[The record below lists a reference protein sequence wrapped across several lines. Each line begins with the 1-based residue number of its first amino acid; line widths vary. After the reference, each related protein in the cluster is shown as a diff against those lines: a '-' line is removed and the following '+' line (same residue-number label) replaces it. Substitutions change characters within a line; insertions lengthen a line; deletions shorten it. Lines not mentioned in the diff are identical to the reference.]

1 MSFILISLVLFGCA
15 LGERFA
21 VKVNSINDGPGT
33 TYYRSYVLLP
43 GLKDVDP
50 SNLQFKEFAGYVE
63 RALTYQGYKRVN
75 SFQDADLAIFL
86 AYGIGDPQTQYY
98 SYSLPIYGQT
108 GVSSSTTTGTL
119 SRFGS
124 NWDFQGFT
132 TYQPTYG
139 VIGYTTQVGALTSY
153 FRFFIL
159 DAINLVEY
167 KSSRKVV
174 SIWRTTVTSTG
185 SSGDLR
191 RVFPVLAA
199 ASMPYITKN
208 TGKQI
213 DITLLENDK
222 AVLDIK
228 GVANIQQTETKSKEA
243 KSYFD
248 RGLAYYKT
256 GQYDEAISEYT
267 KVIEINP
274 KVAEAYGNRGLAY
287 GRKGQYDLAIAD
299 FNKAIEINPK
309 VAEVY
314 GNRAIAYGRK
324 GQHDLAI
331 ADFNKVIEINPR
343 DAIAYGS
350 RGIAYRTKGQHDLAI
365 ADFNKAIE
373 INPRD
378 AIAYRNRGIAY
389 GMKGQHDLAI
399 ADFNK
404 AIEINPMNDRA
415 YNSLAWLFATA
426 EVSDFRNGKRA
437 VELALR
443 ACELSH
449 WKNLNF
455 YDTLAAAYARVGD
468 FENAVKYQQKALE
481 SPELAKD
488 KEAQQ
493 RLNLYREL
501 KPWPVD

>member
-1 MSFILISLVLFGCA
+1 
-15 LGERFA
+15 
-21 VKVNSINDGPGT
+21 
-33 TYYRSYVLLP
+33 
-43 GLKDVDP
+43 
-50 SNLQFKEFAGYVE
+50 
-63 RALTYQGYKRVN
+63 
-75 SFQDADLAIFL
+75 
-86 AYGIGDPQTQYY
+86 
-98 SYSLPIYGQT
+98 
-108 GVSSSTTTGTL
+108 
-119 SRFGS
+119 
-124 NWDFQGFT
+124 
-132 TYQPTYG
+132 
-139 VIGYTTQVGALTSY
+139 
-153 FRFFIL
+153 
-159 DAINLVEY
+159 
-167 KSSRKVV
+167 
-174 SIWRTTVTSTG
+174 
-185 SSGDLR
+185 
-191 RVFPVLAA
+191 
-199 ASMPYITKN
+199 MPYITKN

-299 FNKAIEINPK
+299 FNKAIEINPMD
-309 VAEVY
+309 
-314 GNRAIAYGRK
+314 G
-324 GQHDLAI
+324 
-331 ADFNKVIEINPR
+331 
-343 DAIAYGS
+343 
-350 RGIAYRTKGQHDLAI
+350 
-365 ADFNKAIE
+365 
-373 INPRD
+373 
-378 AIAYRNRGIAY
+378 
-389 GMKGQHDLAI
+389 
-399 ADFNK
+399 
-404 AIEINPMNDRA
+404 RA

-481 SPELAKD
+481 SPEVAKD